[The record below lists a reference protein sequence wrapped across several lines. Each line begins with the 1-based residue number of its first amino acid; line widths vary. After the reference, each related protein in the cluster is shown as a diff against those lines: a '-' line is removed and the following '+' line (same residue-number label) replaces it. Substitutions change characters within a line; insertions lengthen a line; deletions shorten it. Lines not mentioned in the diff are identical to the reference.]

1 MNTIFYVVSTF
12 LVFEMFSLVLLWFA
26 FKKMESL
33 SQEITEVKKLISDL
47 TTNVESESTNVRR
60 LISNTNKEI
69 TMVERT
75 LSSSIDNKIKNE
87 LKKSLIEV

>member
-1 MNTIFYVVSTF
+1 MNDSINYANLILKESR
-12 LVFEMFSLVLLWFA
+12 

-33 SQEITEVKKLISDL
+33 SQEITEVKKSISDL
-47 TTNVESESTNVRR
+47 TTNVESESINVRR

-87 LKKSLIEV
+87 MRKSLIEV

>member
-1 MNTIFYVVSTF
+1 
-12 LVFEMFSLVLLWFA
+12 
-26 FKKMESL
+26 MESL
-33 SQEITEVKKLISDL
+33 SQEIIEVKKSISDL

>member
-1 MNTIFYVVSTF
+1 
-12 LVFEMFSLVLLWFA
+12 
-26 FKKMESL
+26 MESL
-33 SQEITEVKKLISDL
+33 SQEITEVKKSISDL
-47 TTNVESESTNVRR
+47 TTNVESESINVRR

-87 LKKSLIEV
+87 MRKSLIEV

>member
-1 MNTIFYVVSTF
+1 
-12 LVFEMFSLVLLWFA
+12 
-26 FKKMESL
+26 MESL
-33 SQEITEVKKLISDL
+33 SQEITEVKKSISDL

-87 LKKSLIEV
+87 IRKSLIEV

>member
-1 MNTIFYVVSTF
+1 
-12 LVFEMFSLVLLWFA
+12 
-26 FKKMESL
+26 MESL
-33 SQEITEVKKLISDL
+33 SQEIIEVKKSISDL
-47 TTNVESESTNVRR
+47 TTNVESESINVRR

-87 LKKSLIEV
+87 IRKSLIEV

>member
-1 MNTIFYVVSTF
+1 
-12 LVFEMFSLVLLWFA
+12 
-26 FKKMESL
+26 MESL
-33 SQEITEVKKLISDL
+33 SQEITEVKKSISDL

-87 LKKSLIEV
+87 MRKSLIEV

>member
-1 MNTIFYVVSTF
+1 
-12 LVFEMFSLVLLWFA
+12 
-26 FKKMESL
+26 MESL

>member
-1 MNTIFYVVSTF
+1 
-12 LVFEMFSLVLLWFA
+12 
-26 FKKMESL
+26 MESL
-33 SQEITEVKKLISDL
+33 SQEITEVKKSISDL
-47 TTNVESESTNVRR
+47 TTNVESESINVRR

-87 LKKSLIEV
+87 IRKSLIEV

>member
-1 MNTIFYVVSTF
+1 
-12 LVFEMFSLVLLWFA
+12 
-26 FKKMESL
+26 MESL
-33 SQEITEVKKLISDL
+33 SQEIIEVKKSISDL

-87 LKKSLIEV
+87 IRKSLIEV

>member
-1 MNTIFYVVSTF
+1 
-12 LVFEMFSLVLLWFA
+12 
-26 FKKMESL
+26 MESL
-33 SQEITEVKKLISDL
+33 SQEITEVKKSISDL